1 MFGFVE
7 LSSRRYL
14 CEFGTSFWRVQRR
27 VQLQLINGSAR
38 ELYIFPGVRSDFK
51 IHRLYEDKA
60 KDCGN
65 IYGFLSLETTCVA
78 SNQMT
83 TE

>member
-1 MFGFVE
+1 M
-7 LSSRRYL
+7 

-27 VQLQLINGSAR
+27 VQLQLINGSSR
-38 ELYIFPGVRSDFK
+38 DLYIFAGVKSDFK
-51 IHRLYEDKA
+51 VHRLYKDKA

-65 IYGFLSLETTCVA
+65 THGFLSLETTCVA